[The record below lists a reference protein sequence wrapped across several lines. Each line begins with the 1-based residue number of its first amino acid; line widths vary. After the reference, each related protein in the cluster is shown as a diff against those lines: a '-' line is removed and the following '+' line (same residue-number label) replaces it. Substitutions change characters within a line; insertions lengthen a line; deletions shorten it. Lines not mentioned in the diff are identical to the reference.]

1 MRMKTIGRY
10 EILGERGRGGMA
22 IVYKAHDP
30 KLDRVVAI
38 KLIQANAF
46 AANIF
51 GHIRARFEREARA
64 LARLDHPNIVKVL
77 DYGEHEE
84 APYLVMEY
92 LEGAT
97 LKDVKKPLR
106 VETAVRLI
114 RPIAEALAYVHSEG
128 LLHRDV
134 KPSNIMITKHE
145 KVMLTDFGIAKW
157 LEEDEDQKGLTGTGV
172 GVGTPEYMAP
182 EQGLG
187 KKTDGR
193 ADEYSLSIVFYE
205 LITGRKPFTGD
216 TPLEILMRQ
225 ASEPVPDPREFNPE
239 LSESVKR
246 FMDRALAKK
255 PEDRYAEMKDYLR
268 DLDGLRLQGLA
279 LRAQRA
285 ALKKDAE
292 ATGQGTNE
300 AAAAKPE
307 SADAA
312 SAARTTAKDA
322 AAPDRSGV
330 MTIPVSQ
337 TAIEVLPTDSAES
350 GDSSVML
357 RMSELRTVRAAA
369 ETATVPAES
378 AERMASEVKTRPSA
392 PTKVNRSRYRIPIV
406 VLGVILFV
414 AFVGNLVRVSRF
426 SRLPYGLDI
435 IPDVI
440 SAHLFENGLQLAST
454 EMVAGLKNAMT
465 VAAAVPSATL
475 TPAESNA
482 RPIPALETATLA
494 PALSSARNS
503 LAEVAGTL
511 VKKTPA
517 STKTAMSI
525 SQIQAEFFDREYESQ
540 DDFLRAF
547 DDAYEKIKQASK
559 KMRAVSESSLSH
571 MEDDYIETYS
581 PSTLDDIRNFI
592 LEASFINPYDA
603 SFHSWDYGVLFRDDG
618 PNSQYRL
625 VVDSDGDWALSNHTG
640 SGDAAA
646 LSSGSL
652 SKFYSYQKGEKN
664 TLKLIVT
671 GSTGLFF
678 VNDQFVSW
686 LNLSDRT
693 NSGQISLGTGFM
705 NGHEVKGYSTR
716 FEDLA
721 VWKMTGNLKLASGDC
736 KPWSAEGMG
745 SLYNIYSATRGTSD
759 GITALGGVMAVIE
772 PPDWA
777 MNQDWEIQVED
788 VGRFYSDRYSCQL
801 IDNRFHCGPF
811 ILSYNRNRFSE
822 EDYTITVFPKGQG
835 CSVLKAHISS
845 GQFTG
850 LMDAYR

>member
-1 MRMKTIGRY
+1 MTDGSIKTIGRY
-10 EILGERGRGGMA
+10 EIEREIGRGGMA
-22 IVYKAHDP
+22 VVYKAFDP
-30 KLDRVVAI
+30 RLERAVAI
-38 KLIQANAF
+38 KLIQSGAF
-46 AANIF
+46 GSNIF
-51 GHIRARFEREARA
+51 GHIRERFEREAKA
-64 LARLDHPNIVKVL
+64 LAKLRHPNIVRVH
-77 DYGEHEE
+77 DYGEHEGS
-84 APYLVMEY
+84 PYLVMDY

-97 LKDVKKPLR
+97 LKEVKKPLK

-114 RPIAEALAYVHSEG
+114 RPIADALDYVHRQG

-337 TAIEVLPTDSAES
+337 TAVEVLPTDSAES

-369 ETATVPAES
+369 ETTTVPAES

-426 SRLPYGLDI
+426 SRLPYGLDV

-454 EMVAGLKNAMT
+454 EMAAGLKNAMT

-494 PALSSARNS
+494 PALSSAWNS
-503 LAEVAGTL
+503 LAGVAGTL

-517 STKTAMSI
+517 LTKTAMSI

-559 KMRAVSESSLSH
+559 KMRAV
-571 MEDDYIETYS
+571 
-581 PSTLDDIRNFI
+581 
-592 LEASFINPYDA
+592 
-603 SFHSWDYGVLFRDDG
+603 LF
-618 PNSQYRL
+618 
-625 VVDSDGDWALSNHTG
+625 
-640 SGDAAA
+640 
-646 LSSGSL
+646 
-652 SKFYSYQKGEKN
+652 SKF
-664 TLKLIVT
+664 
-671 GSTGLFF
+671 
-678 VNDQFVSW
+678 
-686 LNLSDRT
+686 
-693 NSGQISLGTGFM
+693 
-705 NGHEVKGYSTR
+705 
-716 FEDLA
+716 
-721 VWKMTGNLKLASGDC
+721 
-736 KPWSAEGMG
+736 
-745 SLYNIYSATRGTSD
+745 
-759 GITALGGVMAVIE
+759 
-772 PPDWA
+772 
-777 MNQDWEIQVED
+777 
-788 VGRFYSDRYSCQL
+788 
-801 IDNRFHCGPF
+801 
-811 ILSYNRNRFSE
+811 
-822 EDYTITVFPKGQG
+822 
-835 CSVLKAHISS
+835 SS
-845 GQFTG
+845 
-850 LMDAYR
+850 